1 MRRIIVGTSP
11 YRSEHETDFCIGI
24 VMTGELIVDVLMP
37 QMGVATSEAV
47 VTKWLV
53 GNGDAVTNEQVVCEI
68 STDKTDAEI
77 LAPAAGVLFEILVP
91 EGSNVAV
98 GAPVARIATGEAAT
112 HVLFANGDSALRE
125 QPAVSEVKATDFAG
139 EVPVSP
145 TTSAANVT
153 SSIVEET
160 RTDERVTRT
169 PVNQLLAGAMID
181 PTGAADAV
189 LSRPPRVAR
198 PLSSPLARRR
208 AQERG
213 IDLALVQGTGRQG
226 RINVHDVLAT
236 VKSAPASSQ
245 AAPVLQSPFSSGA
258 AVEFPVGYDDVPH
271 EIVATSAH
279 RRATA
284 EHMIRSRQTSAHMYT
299 EVEVDMSSVA
309 RARELI
315 NSPRVAAGQPKISY
329 LPFIARAAIEV
340 LAEFPDINSTFQ
352 YERSIQWGEVNLGV
366 AVDTP
371 SGLVVPVVRGAE
383 RMSLE
388 AIADSIRG
396 IADRARNRR
405 LQSDELRAGTFTISN
420 PGSVGAVAG
429 PAIINQPQVAILG
442 VPVIVKRP
450 WVITTD
456 DGLDAIAI
464 RPIMKLALTYDHRA
478 VDGAYATRYVVKVKD
493 LLESWEIRDYLSH

>member
-1 MRRIIVGTSP
+1 MQRVIFGAAFLRGEV
-11 YRSEHETDFCIGI
+11 ETDFCVGNI
-24 VMTGELIVDVLMP
+24 MTNDLIVDVLMP

-47 VTKWLV
+47 VTKWFVSV
-53 GNGDAVTNEQVVCEI
+53 GDTVANEQVVCEI

-77 LAPAAGVLFEILVP
+77 AAPTAGVLLEILVS
-91 EGSNVAV
+91 EGSTVAV
-98 GAPVARIATGEAAT
+98 GAPVGRIATGEAAS

-125 QPAVSEVKATDFAG
+125 QSAVRQEEATSFAA
-139 EVPVSP
+139 EATVSP
-145 TTSAANVT
+145 TTSAANINAEIAGDSLV
-153 SSIVEET
+153 
-160 RTDERVTRT
+160 DDHATRT
-169 PVNQLLAGAMID
+169 PVSRLLAGAIID
-181 PTGAADAV
+181 PSGAAQAV
-189 LSRPPRVAR
+189 LARPPRDAR

-213 IDLALVQGTGRQG
+213 IDLTVVRGTGRQG

-236 VKSAPASSQ
+236 VKSSPTPNVAVPAP
-245 AAPVLQSPFSSGA
+245 QSFPSGA
-258 AVEFPVGYDDVPH
+258 TPELPVGYDDVPH

-299 EVEVDMSSVA
+299 EVEVDMSNVA
-309 RARELI
+309 RARELV
-315 NSPRVAAGQPKISY
+315 NAPRVAAGLPKISY
-329 LPFIARAAIEV
+329 LPFIAKAAIEM
-340 LAEFPDINSTFQ
+340 LGEFPDINSTFQ
-352 YERSIQWGEVNLGV
+352 YERSIQWSEVNLGV

-371 SGLVVPVVRGAE
+371 TGLVVPVVRGAD

-420 PGSVGAVAG
+420 PGSMGAVAG
-429 PAIINQPQVAILG
+429 PGIINQPQVAILG

-478 VDGAYATRYVVKVKD
+478 VDGAYATRYVVRVKD
-493 LLESWEIRDYLSH
+493 LLEGWEVRDYLSH